1 MNTSTKVTIRKVAQT
16 KHKTNFPKNS
26 DSLGSLQNYP
36 KPDKGFKKEL
46 YILYKYPPADWWD
59 LDVGSR
65 RMFVITTR
73 TV

>member
-26 DSLGSLQNYP
+26 DSPGSLQNYP
-36 KPDKGFKKEL
+36 KPDKGFKKEF
-46 YILYKYPPADWWD
+46 YYNKYPPADWWD
-59 LDVGSR
+59 LNVGSR
-65 RMFVITTR
+65 RMFVTTTR